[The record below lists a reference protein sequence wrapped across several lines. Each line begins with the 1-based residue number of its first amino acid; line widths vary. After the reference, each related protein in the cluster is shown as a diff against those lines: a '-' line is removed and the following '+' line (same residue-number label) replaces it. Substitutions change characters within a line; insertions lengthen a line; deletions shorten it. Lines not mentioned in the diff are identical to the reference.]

1 MDDYHHRFIV
11 HPTGNDDLAYIGWEV
26 ATEEGLEAMAAQGKL
41 MPTEATDLQKCS
53 QAAGIGREAFVGAYA

>member
-1 MDDYHHRFIV
+1 LRHAV
-11 HPTGNDDLAYIGWEV
+11 SL
-26 ATEEGLEAMAAQGKL
+26 LEAMAAQGKL